1 MNNKL
6 LIKMVTDR
14 RLRQLTATNKSFDN
28 LSGEGLSHK
37 VAPRTNRE
45 ISLLLHLASVIVLVV
60 LYILP
65 GSAFCQGKID
75 YGNNKSTGKYYKV
88 RGINIY
94 TEQYGIG
101 KPLLLIHGNGGSIKS
116 MAGII
121 PYFSTRYK
129 VIAADSRAQGKSTD
143 NGDSLS
149 FEMMADDEADL
160 LDQMHIDSA
169 YVIGWSDGGIV
180 ALVLAMR
187 HPSKVIKL
195 ASTGANLW
203 PDSTALLPSLWKDE
217 KKYYDSLH
225 TKIWATP
232 KEKND
237 WKIFMLD
244 WLQPN
249 IPLTALHDIHCPSL
263 IISGDHDLIVLDHTV
278 KIYQNIPNAY
288 LWILPDSGHATLI
301 EHTDEFDKKVNEFFE
316 TPFHKR

>member
-1 MNNKL
+1 MHKIMIL
-6 LIKMVTDR
+6 FV
-14 RLRQLTATNKSFDN
+14 LTI
-28 LSGEGLSHK
+28 LS
-37 VAPRTNRE
+37 
-45 ISLLLHLASVIVLVV
+45 
-60 LYILP
+60 

-75 YGNNKSTGKYYKV
+75 YGNNKNAGKYYKV

-94 TEQYGIG
+94 TEQYGSG

-116 MAGII
+116 MAKII
-121 PYFSTRYK
+121 PYFSSRYR

-143 NGDSLS
+143 NSDSLS
-149 FEMMADDEADL
+149 FEMMADDDAAL
-160 LDQMHIDSA
+160 LDQMHVDSA

-203 PDSTALLPSLWKDE
+203 PDSTALIPSVWKDE

-225 TKIWATP
+225 TKIGTTA

-249 IPLTALHDIHCPSL
+249 IPLTALHTIHCPSL
-263 IISGDHDLIVLDHTV
+263 IISGDRDVIVLDHTV

-288 LWILPDSGHATLI
+288 LWILPDSGHGTLI

-316 TPFHKR
+316 NPFHKR